1 MTGSGWNNGRV
12 PPEPGLIEFL
22 PPDERA
28 FGPADGV
35 DGPGEVFVGFDG
47 DAWDDTDDDEP
58 ASRWL
63 PVLAG
68 IAVVGLLAGGVVA
81 AAPWSGDTDATPPST
96 TTTTPTTPTTL
107 VAPAPLTTATAQ
119 PVDPSRTGWLLDP
132 VPTGLTAA
140 FFARGDD
147 RVDDSIG
154 WGEVWA
160 EADATR
166 TSGRWFSVLL
176 EPFASWDPSTPEWF
190 RVDVGGRNGHASVDP
205 DGVVSLSF
213 DAGQTDASRLVTI
226 DAFGLGLTRMIE
238 LADSMSIVDDRPQLV
253 DDRPS
258 FDADLLDG
266 LEQVAAARTDVEL
279 TTRAVLGGPPR
290 TSAFYAG
297 PDRFDVTIV
306 QEQPAELDDPR
317 LLALATTAIPLAD
330 GWGPQEDFDGEG
342 LTVGRRTID
351 GFDIVVA
358 RWQEDDTAVSLLTT
372 GDLIDLLATIPD
384 VQFASAED
392 WAAAERRARNVAFP
406 QTTEPRTPPG
416 ITIGSG
422 TLADGP
428 ATVWS
433 VLHWASNDELSV
445 RVGDETYEG
454 TLGRPTM
461 TITPVTVGSAT
472 LLIARSTEPGS
483 LLIRV
488 GDADGQM
495 FGLGATDLV
504 AGASTD
510 DVEQVWFGALAV
522 DGTSIVDGTRPGSFE
537 AQVVAVDGT
546 VLHRFAPWE
555 PDAGMADQE
564 VGR

>member
-1 MTGSGWNNGRV
+1 M

-35 DGPGEVFVGFDG
+35 GGPGEVFVGFDG
-47 DAWDDTDDDEP
+47 DTWDDSDDDEP

-81 AAPWSGDTDATPPST
+81 AAPWSGDVDAAPPST
-96 TTTTPTTPTTL
+96 TATTATPATTATL
-107 VAPAPLTTATAQ
+107 AVPAPLTTATSA

-132 VPTGLTAA
+132 VPAGLTAA
-140 FFARGDD
+140 FFARGDE

-160 EADATR
+160 EPGATR
-166 TSGRWFSVLL
+166 NDGRWFSILL
-176 EPFASWDPSTPEWF
+176 EPFVSWDPTTPEWF
-190 RVDVGGRNGHASVDP
+190 RVDVGGRDGHASVDP

-226 DAFGLGLTRMIE
+226 DAFGMGLTRMIE

-253 DDRPS
+253 DDRPA
-258 FDADLLDG
+258 FTRPELLDG

-279 TTRAVLGGPPR
+279 TARVVLGGPPR

-297 PDRFDVTIV
+297 PGRSEITIV
-306 QEQPAELDDPR
+306 QEQPAALTDPR
-317 LLALATTAIPLAD
+317 LVALATTTVPLAD
-330 GWGPQEDFDGEG
+330 GWGPQDGFEG
-342 LTVGRRTID
+342 VGLAVGRRTID
-351 GFDIVVA
+351 GYDVLVA
-358 RWQEDDTAVSLLTT
+358 RWLQDGSTVSVLTT
-372 GDLIDLLATIPD
+372 GELVDLLARVPQ
-384 VQFASAED
+384 VQPASADE
-392 WAAAERRARNVAFP
+392 WATAERGARNVSFP

-416 ITIGSG
+416 ITVGSG
-422 TLADGP
+422 TLGDGA

-433 VLHWASNDELSV
+433 ALHWASNDDWSV
-445 RVGDETYEG
+445 RVGDEAYEG
-454 TLGRPTM
+454 PLRHPEM
-461 TITPVTVGSAT
+461 TITPVTVGAAT
-472 LLIARSTEPGS
+472 VLIARSTEPGS
-483 LLIRV
+483 FVIQV
-488 GDADGQM
+488 GDADGQI

-510 DVEQVWFGALAV
+510 DVEQVRLGAISI
-522 DGTSIVDGTRPGSFE
+522 DGMTTLDGARPGTFE

-555 PDAGMADQE
+555 PDAGMAATGA
-564 VGR
+564 GR

>member
-1 MTGSGWNNGRV
+1 V

-35 DGPGEVFVGFDG
+35 GGPGEVFVGFDG
-47 DAWDDTDDDEP
+47 DAWDDSDDDEP

-81 AAPWSGDTDATPPST
+81 AAPWTGDVDAAPPST
-96 TTTTPTTPTTL
+96 TATTATPTTL
-107 VAPAPLTTATAQ
+107 VTPAPLTTATAQ

-132 VPTGLTAA
+132 VPSGLTAA
-140 FFARGDD
+140 FFARGDEGI
-147 RVDDSIG
+147 DDSIG

-160 EADATR
+160 EPDATR
-166 TSGRWFSVLL
+166 TTGRWFSVLL
-176 EPFASWDPSTPEWF
+176 EPFASWDPTTPEWF
-190 RVDVGGRNGHASVDP
+190 RVDVGGRDGYASVDP

-213 DAGQTDASRLVTI
+213 DAGQIDASRLVTI
-226 DAFGLGLTRMIE
+226 DAFGMGLTRMIE
-238 LADSMSIVDDRPQLV
+238 LADSMSILDDRPQLV
-253 DDRPS
+253 DDRPA
-258 FDADLLDG
+258 FTPDLLAG

-306 QEQPAELDDPR
+306 QEQPADLDDPQ

-330 GWGPQEDFDGEG
+330 GWGPQEGFDGEG

-406 QTTEPRTPPG
+406 QTSEPRTPPG

-422 TLADGP
+422 TLADGA
-428 ATVWS
+428 ATVWT
-433 VLHWASNDELSV
+433 VLHWASSDEWSV
-445 RVGDETYEG
+445 RVGGEVYEG
-454 TLGRPTM
+454 TLRRPAM

-483 LLIRV
+483 FQIQVR
-488 GDADGQM
+488 DADGQT

-510 DVEQVWFGALAV
+510 DVEQLWFGALAV
-522 DGTSIVDGTRPGSFE
+522 DGMSTVDATRPGSFVGSFE

-555 PDAGMADQE
+555 PDAGVADPE

>member
-1 MTGSGWNNGRV
+1 M

-28 FGPADGV
+28 FGPADGA
-35 DGPGEVFVGFDG
+35 GGLGEVFVGFD
-47 DAWDDTDDDEP
+47 DDPWGEPDDDEP

-81 AAPWSGDTDATPPST
+81 AAPWSGDAEATPPPT
-96 TTTTPTTPTTL
+96 TATTATPTTL
-107 VAPAPLTTATAQ
+107 VAPAPLTTATAE

-132 VPTGLTAA
+132 VPAGFTAA
-140 FFARGDD
+140 FFARGDE

-160 EADATR
+160 EPDATR
-166 TSGRWFSVLL
+166 TSGRWFSILL
-176 EPFASWDPSTPEWF
+176 EPFASWDPTTSEWF
-190 RVDVGGRNGHASVDP
+190 RVDVGGRDGYASVDP

-226 DAFGLGLTRMIE
+226 DAFGMGLTRMIE
-238 LADSMSIVDDRPQLV
+238 LADSMSILDDRPQLV
-253 DDRPS
+253 DDRPA
-258 FDADLLDG
+258 FTPELLAG

-279 TTRAVLGGPPR
+279 TARAVLGGPPR

-306 QEQPAELDDPR
+306 QEQPADLDDPR

-330 GWGPQEDFDGEG
+330 GWGPQDGFDGDG

-358 RWQEDDTAVSLLTT
+358 RWRQDGTAVSLLTT

-384 VQFASAED
+384 VQLVSAED
-392 WAAAERRARNVAFP
+392 WAAAERRAQNVAIP
-406 QTTEPRTPPG
+406 RTTEPRTPPAV
-416 ITIGSG
+416 TVGSG
-422 TLADGP
+422 VLADGA
-428 ATVWS
+428 ATAWS
-433 VLHWASNDELSV
+433 VLHWTSNDSWTIE
-445 RVGDETYEG
+445 VGDEAVEG
-454 TLGRPTM
+454 PLRHPDM
-461 TITPVTVGSAT
+461 VITPVTVGPAT
-472 LLIARSTEPGS
+472 LLIARSSEPGS
-483 LLIRV
+483 FVLQV
-488 GDADGQM
+488 GDAAGQLVA
-495 FGLGATDLV
+495 LGATDLV
-504 AGASTD
+504 AGASTE
-510 DVEQVWFGALAV
+510 DVEQVWFGAISV
-522 DGTSIVDGTRPGSFE
+522 DGTSTVDGTRPSTFE

-555 PDAGMADQE
+555 PDAGMAATVAD
-564 VGR
+564 R

>member
-1 MTGSGWNNGRV
+1 M

>member
-1 MTGSGWNNGRV
+1 M

-28 FGPADGV
+28 FGRFDGV
-35 DGPGEVFVGFDG
+35 GGPGEVFVGFDG
-47 DAWDDTDDDEP
+47 DAWDESDDDEP

-81 AAPWSGDTDATPPST
+81 AAPWSGDADAAPPPTASTSAPST
-96 TTTTPTTPTTL
+96 TI
-107 VAPAPLTTATAQ
+107 VAPAPLTTATAD
-119 PVDPSRTGWLLDP
+119 PVDPSRTGRLLEP
-132 VPTGLTAA
+132 VPAGLTAA
-140 FFARGDD
+140 FFARGDE

-160 EADATR
+160 EPGATR
-166 TSGRWFSVLL
+166 TTGRWFSILL
-176 EPFASWDPSTPEWF
+176 EPFTSWDPNTPEWF
-190 RVDVGGRNGHASVDP
+190 RVDVGGRDGYASVDP

-213 DAGQTDASRLVTI
+213 DAGQIDASRLVTI
-226 DAFGLGLTRMIE
+226 DAFGLGLGRMIE
-238 LADSMSIVDDRPQLV
+238 LADSMSIIDDRPQLV

-266 LEQVAAARTDVEL
+266 FEQVAATRTDVEL
-279 TTRAVLGGPPR
+279 TARPVLGGPPR

-297 PDRFDVTIV
+297 PGRFDVTIV
-306 QEQPAELDDPR
+306 QEQPADLDDPR
-317 LLALATTAIPLAD
+317 LLALATTAVPLAD
-330 GWGPQEDFDGEG
+330 GWGPQEGFDGEG

-351 GFDIVVA
+351 GFDIIVA

-384 VQFASAED
+384 VQLVSAED

-406 QTTEPRTPPG
+406 QIAEPRTPPD
-416 ITIGSG
+416 ITVGSG
-422 TLADGP
+422 TLADGA
-428 ATVWS
+428 ATAWS
-433 VLHWASNDELSV
+433 VVHWASNDEWSV
-445 RVGDETYEG
+445 RVGDDAYDG
-454 TLGRPTM
+454 TLRHPSM
-461 TITPVTVGSAT
+461 TITPVTVGPAT

-483 LLIRV
+483 LVIRV
-488 GDADGQM
+488 GDADGQIY
-495 FGLGATDLV
+495 GLGATDLV

-510 DVEQVWFGALAV
+510 DVEQAWFGAISV
-522 DGTSIVDGTRPGSFE
+522 DSMSTVDGTRPGSFVGSFVGSFE
-537 AQVVAVDGT
+537 AQVMAVDGT

-555 PDAGMADQE
+555 PDAGMAGAG
-564 VGR
+564 VGP

>member
-1 MTGSGWNNGRV
+1 M

-28 FGPADGV
+28 FGLV
-35 DGPGEVFVGFDG
+35 DGAGGAGEVFVGFDD
-47 DAWDDTDDDEP
+47 DAWGDPDDDEP
-58 ASRWL
+58 SSRWL

-81 AAPWSGDTDATPPST
+81 AAPWSGDADAAPP
-96 TTTTPTTPTTL
+96 PTTVTATT
-107 VAPAPLTTATAQ
+107 VVIPAPLTTATAE
-119 PVDPSRTGWLLDP
+119 PIDPSRTGWLLEP
-132 VPTGLTAA
+132 VPAGFTAA
-140 FFARGDD
+140 FFARGDE

-160 EADATR
+160 APGATR

-176 EPFASWDPSTPEWF
+176 EPFVTWDPTTPEWF
-190 RVDVGGRNGHASVDP
+190 RVEVGGRDGYASVDP

-213 DAGQTDASRLVTI
+213 DAGQTDAARLVTF
-226 DAFGLGLTRMIE
+226 DGFGMGLTRMIE
-238 LADSMSIVDDRPQLV
+238 LAESMSIVDDRPQLV

-306 QEQPAELDDPR
+306 QEQPADLDDPR

-330 GWGPQEDFDGEG
+330 GWGPQEGFDGEG

-384 VQFASAED
+384 VQPVSAED
-392 WAAAERRARNVAFP
+392 WAAAERGARNVAIP
-406 QTTEPRTPPG
+406 RLTEPRTPPG
-416 ITIGSG
+416 ITVGSG
-422 TLADGP
+422 TLADGT
-428 ATVWS
+428 ATAWS
-433 VLHWASNDELSV
+433 VLHWASNDEWSV
-445 RVGDETYEG
+445 RVGDEIYEG
-454 TLGRPTM
+454 TLRRPAM
-461 TITPVTVGSAT
+461 TITPVTVGPAT

-483 LLIRV
+483 LVVKV
-488 GDADGQM
+488 GDADGQVV
-495 FGLGATDLV
+495 GLAATDLV
-504 AGASTD
+504 SGASTE

-522 DGTSIVDGTRPGSFE
+522 DDMSTADGTRPGSFE
-537 AQVVAVDGT
+537 AEVVAVDGT

-555 PDAGMADQE
+555 PDAGVADQE